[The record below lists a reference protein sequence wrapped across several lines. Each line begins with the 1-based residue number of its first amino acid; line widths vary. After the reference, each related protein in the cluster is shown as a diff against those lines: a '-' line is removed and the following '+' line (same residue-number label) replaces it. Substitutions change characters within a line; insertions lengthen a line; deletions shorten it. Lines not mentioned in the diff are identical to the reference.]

1 MRDRKS
7 AKRRRERERGVGKQ
21 TQMQGIKTAEK
32 YKRKSQ
38 KDRKSTKRVRERK
51 RERGLGKQTQTQGIK
66 TTEKYKNT
74 NLRA

>member
-7 AKRRRERERGVGKQ
+7 AKRRRERGVGKQ